1 MLLWTLGSF
10 FGNVMEHFLFP
21 IATTDL
27 FCWIFT
33 TQGLK
38 KSSAIHTKDSCEKNV
53 PKLPEFKECFFW
65 NCSLCVT
72 VNSVKCLVFHSIRVF
87 TLCYCELW
95 VHSFENLKHFLFE
108 LLVNLG
114 NECYGTFSYKPFASR
129 LQSSSNQC
137 FEHRLTM
144 HLVVGGHLWSV
155 LHIFCHKTE
164 VKMHILFGNQGLC
177 QALNL
182 FFIKT
187 RSGSHPWTTT
197 TDQRRK

>member
-1 MLLWTLGSF
+1 MNS
-10 FGNVMEHFLFP
+10 
-21 IATTDL
+21 
-27 FCWIFT
+27 WIFFWECHGT
-33 TQGLK
+33 FLISYCNHWSFLLNFHHPG
-38 KSSAIHTKDSCEKNV
+38 TKEIQCNSYKGF
-53 PKLPEFKECFFW
+53 LWKECPKVARIQGMFF
-65 NCSLCVT
+65 LT
-72 VNSVKCLVFHSIRVF
+72 LF
-87 TLCYCELW
+87 TMCYCELW

-108 LLVNLG
+108 LLVDVG